1 MGAKKSRN
9 RIYRVTFFN
18 QGDVYEV
25 YARSVSQG
33 GLFGFVEIEELV
45 FGDKSKVVIDP
56 SVERLESE
64 FQGVKRTYVPLHAV
78 VRIDEVE
85 KEGAGRIMTP
95 KGDGGKVHPFPTML
109 PPRALCANIL
119 ETLRPLKLVCRAEE
133 DHQ

>member
-1 MGAKKSRN
+1 MGEKKSLD

-18 QGDVYEV
+18 QGEVYEI

-33 GLFGFVEIEELV
+33 ALFGFVEIEELV

-64 FQGVKRTYVPLHAV
+64 FRGVKRTYVPLHAV

-95 KGDGGKVHPFPTML
+95 KDDGGKVRPFPAML
-109 PPRALCANIL
+109 PPGGGT
-119 ETLRPLKLVCRAEE
+119 EGKG
-133 DHQ
+133 